1 MKTKVKENPLVPT
14 NQIYETELAEE
25 RTSSINTLPYYVNLK
40 DRFRRVRAQNKQP
53 NATSLATVVV
63 SDKKTKDGRFGFLI
77 FDNHKPNRI
86 LVFASPTC
94 LKILSENDFWHSD
107 GTYHTKRK
115 YFRQLYNV
123 HSYRKT
129 PFFSRVLNR
138 LRKIRRGFSTREKE
152 LYKYFLCITVK
163 MFNSY
168 IIYKI
173 TVNNH

>member
-1 MKTKVKENPLVPT
+1 M
-14 NQIYETELAEE
+14 Q
-25 RTSSINTLPYYVNLK
+25 
-40 DRFRRVRAQNKQP
+40 
-53 NATSLATVVV
+53 TSLATVVV

-94 LKILSENDFWHSD
+94 LKILSENDKWHSD

-115 YFRQLYNV
+115 YFRQLFNV

-138 LRKIRRGFSTREKE
+138 LRKIRRGFSTRE
-152 LYKYFLCITVK
+152 
-163 MFNSY
+163 NSFQVGFFCGDFRTPE
-168 IIYKI
+168 KAFFGLF
-173 TVNNH
+173 